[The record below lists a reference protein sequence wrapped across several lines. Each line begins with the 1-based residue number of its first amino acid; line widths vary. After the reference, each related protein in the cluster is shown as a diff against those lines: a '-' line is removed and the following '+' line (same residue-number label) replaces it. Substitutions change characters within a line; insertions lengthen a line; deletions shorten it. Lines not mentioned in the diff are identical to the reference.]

1 MCQVGVHVGTH
12 VSEPGMQ
19 GVGGGAG
26 GGTGGLGPHT
36 VPAGAPQA
44 RGVCQTML

>member
-1 MCQVGVHVGTH
+1 MCHVGVHEGKQ

-19 GVGGGAG
+19 DVGGGAG

-36 VPAGAPQA
+36 VPDGAPQA
-44 RGVCQTML
+44 RGVCHTIL